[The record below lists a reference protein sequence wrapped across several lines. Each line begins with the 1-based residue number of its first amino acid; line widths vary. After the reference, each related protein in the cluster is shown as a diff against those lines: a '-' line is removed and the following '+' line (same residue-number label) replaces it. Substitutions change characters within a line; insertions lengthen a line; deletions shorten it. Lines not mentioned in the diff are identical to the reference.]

1 LLHASLRCLGHEGSR
16 ARVKVDLFRVFLALL
31 SPLIFAFFPTFCMR
45 FSSLVLC
52 FGAALLAA
60 PQDAQALSFGRV
72 RSAVTLGQPL
82 NIAIPVS
89 LDDSEQITAEC
100 IRADVLHGDSP
111 LPANVVRARITQGT
125 GDESR
130 VVRVSTTTVIQEPVV
145 IVTVHA
151 GCPSRVSRSYTLLA
165 DPPVA
170 LPETSNKAEGDG
182 AGNTPR
188 MVGANTANGASN
200 IPSGGATRG
209 RAAAPAAG
217 VTPKPVAPRSVTRS
231 TAAARNAPAV
241 AAAPSDGG
249 AVPQSAASAPRAD
262 RPRLQLDGGAVA
274 MARSASDQSATEDAA
289 SARANLSRAEAAA
302 SAAEGRLRLLES
314 EILRLRAD
322 SKAQLDVIAK
332 MQAQMVQADNASR
345 WLPWALA
352 VALASMLAALWM
364 AMRLRQLQQAKA
376 RRGWWANSRDFE
388 PKGAGAETAVP
399 SQLPDSRLHDTG
411 LPEPKLPKL
420 NVPGAAALG
429 ETTSARPRA
438 VMPLASGVATQIN
451 SDFSDAHRAV
461 TVDEQIDLEQEADF
475 FIALGHDD
483 AAIDLLLAHLR
494 STGGSA
500 PMPYLKLLDMYR
512 RRGDRDDY
520 ELMRRRFNQRFNS
533 VAPEWEH
540 DPLAGR
546 VLEDY
551 PLLVQKLQALW
562 PKPIDAMAELEAM
575 AFGRSGDDRELIDL
589 PAYQDVLFLYQMA
602 RGLHDASRNAAGQP
616 EDDVDVLLPLG
627 GDAPSEPIMATL
639 SPAGAG
645 ASGFAPLGAGLVMPA
660 SVRALDLDISTGHV
674 PLAPAPQ
681 VPYRPDPIGAL
692 PMIDLDLPLNAP
704 PSAPKK

>member
-1 LLHASLRCLGHEGSR
+1 
-16 ARVKVDLFRVFLALL
+16 
-31 SPLIFAFFPTFCMR
+31 MR
-45 FSSLVLC
+45 ISSLVLC

-72 RSAVTLGQPL
+72 RSAVTLGQTL
-82 NIAIPVS
+82 NVAIPLS
-89 LDDSEQITAEC
+89 LEDSEQITAEC

-111 LPANVVRARITQGT
+111 WPANVVRARITQGN

-170 LPETSNKAEGDG
+170 LPETSNKADADG
-182 AGNTPR
+182 AASTARVGGASNT
-188 MVGANTANGASN
+188 NSASN
-200 IPSGGATRG
+200 IPSGGAARG
-209 RAAAPAAG
+209 RAAAPAVG
-217 VTPKPVAPRSVTRS
+217 TTPKPVAPRGVARS
-231 TAAARNAPAV
+231 TTTARQAPPT

-249 AVPQSAASAPRAD
+249 AVPQSAAPAPRAD

-274 MARSASDQSATEDAA
+274 MARSASDQSAAEDSA
-289 SARANLSRAEAAA
+289 SALANLKRAEAAA
-302 SAAEGRLRLLES
+302 SAAESRLRLLES

-352 VALASMLAALWM
+352 AALASMLAALWM
-364 AMRLRQLQQAKA
+364 AMRLRQLQQAKT

-399 SQLPDSRLHDTG
+399 SQIPDSRMPDARLHDTG

-420 NVPGAAALG
+420 NVPV
-429 ETTSARPRA
+429 TSAVGEATSTRPRA

-551 PLLVQKLQALW
+551 PQLVKKLQALW
-562 PKPIDAMAELEAM
+562 PKPLDAMAELEAM

-602 RGLHDASRNAAGQP
+602 RGLHDASRDAGGQP

-639 SPAGAG
+639 APAGTG

-660 SVRALDLDISTGHV
+660 AIRALDLDISTDHV
-674 PLAPAPQ
+674 PLAPSPP

-692 PMIDLDLPLNAP
+692 PMIDLDLPLNDPPAAP
-704 PSAPKK
+704 RK

>member
-1 LLHASLRCLGHEGSR
+1 LPFFGATFG
-16 ARVKVDLFRVFLALL
+16 LFL
-31 SPLIFAFFPTFCMR
+31 SPFRMR
-45 FSSLVLC
+45 FFTLVLC
-52 FGAALLAA
+52 CGAALLAA
-60 PQDAQALSFGRV
+60 HQDAQALSFGRV

-82 NIAIPVS
+82 NVAIPMALNDGEV
-89 LDDSEQITAEC
+89 ITAEC
-100 IRADVLHGDSP
+100 IRAEVLHGESL
-111 LPANVVRARITQGT
+111 LPSNTVRARLTQGT
-125 GDESR
+125 GDEAR
-130 VVRVSTTTVIQEPVV
+130 VVRVSTTSAIQEPVV
-145 IVTVHA
+145 VVTVHA

-170 LPETSNKAEGDG
+170 LPETSN
-182 AGNTPR
+182 
-188 MVGANTANGASN
+188 NTAGDATAAAARNNGSNNSASN
-200 IPSGGATRG
+200 
-209 RAAAPAAG
+209 APAAG
-217 VTPKPVAPRSVTRS
+217 AVRNRPIAPTARPSPKLDTPRNVARS
-231 TAAARNAPAV
+231 TTGARNAPVDAV
-241 AAAPSDGG
+241 APGEG
-249 AVPQSAASAPRAD
+249 AASVQGQAAAPRAD

-274 MARSASDQSATEDAA
+274 MSRSASDASAAEDAA

-332 MQAQMVQADNASR
+332 MQTQMAQNDNASR
-345 WLPWALA
+345 WLPWA
-352 VALASMLAALWM
+352 VALALASTLAALWM
-364 AMRLRQLQQAKA
+364 ALRMRHMQQAKT

-388 PKGAGAETAVP
+388 PKGEGAETAVP
-399 SQLPDSRLHDTG
+399 SQLPPSGMRDTG

-420 NVPGAAALG
+420 KVPVAGVLGDAAG
-429 ETTSARPRA
+429 VRPRA
-438 VMPLASGVATQIN
+438 VAPMASMAATQIN
-451 SDFSDAHRAV
+451 SDFGDAQRAV

-551 PLLVQKLQALW
+551 PLLVQKLQHLW

-602 RGLHDASRNAAGQP
+602 RGLHEASRGAAGQS
-616 EDDVDVLLPLG
+616 EEDVDVLLPLG
-627 GDAPSEPIMATL
+627 GDAPMEPIMATL
-639 SPAGAG
+639 AQAGAG
-645 ASGFAPLGAGLVMPA
+645 LAGAVAPTGFAPLGAGMVMPMA
-660 SVRALDLDISTGHV
+660 AGDLDLDISTGMV
-674 PLAPAPQ
+674 PLDPKPPA
-681 VPYRPDPIGAL
+681 PYRPNPIGAL
-692 PMIDLDLPLNAP
+692 PMIDLDLALPDDQA
-704 PSAPKK
+704 APKK